1 MYQNQANIILNLEI
15 EVEELIEELNEAN
28 MDEDEE
34 EEIEFDSGYAEEMAP
49 ENL

>member
-1 MYQNQANIILNLEI
+1 M
-15 EVEELIEELNEAN
+15 EELNEAN

-34 EEIEFDSGYAEEMAP
+34 EEIEFDSGYAEEMGP